1 MSNRPAKKKKKDV
14 VEITEDDFNVE
25 WTPPRRTARDRI
37 IQIGVFIL
45 IVAFLLPAITCAS
58 GRSADDLEAQN
69 GQQVQQDPLEQ
80 QIKLYSEQ
88 VAQNPKDP
96 AALANLGLYTTFKAA
111 QQTDEN
117 EKMTLLAT
125 SEKYLR
131 DALAQDP
138 NYALATRELARN
150 LYIQKKEDQAKE
162 VIGSALAKADEK
174 LGSKDETEVNDA
186 KSMKV
191 ELLGLAAAISAD
203 QGKKEDAL
211 KQLGEAIDLK
221 PGEPSLYLSRAQFH
235 LQFNDRAS
243 AEKDLTMAVDIGQ
256 KIGDQQAVAQGQQLL
271 EMLNTP
277 MPSASPAAPQTPAPA
292 QTDSGVEASP
302 SPAP

>member
-1 MSNRPAKKKKKDV
+1 MSNRPAKKKKKEV
-14 VEITEDDFNVE
+14 VEITDDDFNVE
-25 WTPPRRTARDRI
+25 WTPPPRTARDRI
-37 IQIGVFIL
+37 IQVGVIIL
-45 IVAFLLPAITCAS
+45 IIAFLLPAITCV
-58 GRSADDLEAQN
+58 SARDPEETDAQN
-69 GQQVQQDPLEQ
+69 GQMGQQDPIEE
-80 QIKLYSEQ
+80 QIKIYAEQ

-111 QQTDEN
+111 QQSDES

-131 DALAQDP
+131 DALSQDP
-138 NYALATRELARN
+138 TYALATRELARN
-150 LYIQKKEDQAKE
+150 LYIQKKEEQAKE
-162 VIGSALAKADEK
+162 VITSALAKADEK
-174 LGSKDETEVNDA
+174 MASKEEAEVNDA

-191 ELLGLAAAISAD
+191 ELLSLSAAISAD
-203 QGKKEDAL
+203 QGNKDEAL

-235 LQFNDRAS
+235 LQFNDQAG

-271 EMLNTP
+271 EMLKNP
-277 MPSASPAAPQTPAPA
+277 MPSVTPEVSASPASGERSAGASPTPAP
-292 QTDSGVEASP
+292 
-302 SPAP
+302 